1 MEGMA
6 GFAVGLA
13 ILAFSLGVEIGHQM
27 IVLPIFFGLRKLRD
41 RAMPQAAQMPARVLR
56 YGSAG
61 IFVAGVFYL
70 VAALRWA

>member
-1 MEGMA
+1 
-6 GFAVGLA
+6 
-13 ILAFSLGVEIGHQM
+13 
-27 IVLPIFFGLRKLRD
+27 
-41 RAMPQAAQMPARVLR
+41 MPQAAQMPARVLR